1 MQVNE
6 IMSANVKTVPITASA
21 DAAWSIMR
29 GDRIHHL
36 VVMDGKKVA
45 GVFSARDAGGANG
58 APIRDGRSVGELMSP
73 HVVTAD
79 KKTTLKRVA
88 NLMRGHSIGSVVVVD
103 KSKPVGIITTSDLLE
118 LLGRGAIRPAPVA
131 KRAPLNYRAPHTK
144 RHRAFGVW

>member
-1 MQVNE
+1 MRVFE
-6 IMSANVKTVPITASA
+6 IMSSRLKTVPVTAAA
-21 DAAWSIMR
+21 DAAWEMMR

-58 APIRDGRSVGELMSP
+58 GPIRARRRVGELMCE
-73 HVVTAD
+73 HVVTAE
-79 KKTTLKRVA
+79 KNTPLKRVA
-88 NLMRGHSIGSVVVVD
+88 NLMRGHTIGSVVVVD
-103 KSKPVGIITTSDLLE
+103 NGKPIGIVTTSDLLE
-118 LLGRGAIRPAPVA
+118 LLGRGAIRPTPVS

>member
-1 MQVNE
+1 MRVYE
-6 IMSANVKTVPITASA
+6 IMSAHLKTVPVTAAA
-21 DAAWSIMR
+21 DAAWAMMR

-58 APIRDGRSVGELMSP
+58 ASIREGRRVGELMSE
-73 HVVTAD
+73 HVVTAA
-79 KKTTLKRVA
+79 KNTPLKRVA
-88 NLMRGHSIGSVVVVD
+88 NLMRGHTIGSVVVVD
-103 KSKPVGIITTSDLLE
+103 NGKPIGIVTTSDLLE
-118 LLGRGAIRPAPVA
+118 LLGRGAIRPTPVS

>member
-1 MQVNE
+1 MRVYE
-6 IMSANVKTVPITASA
+6 IMSGDVKTVPVTASA
-21 DAAWSIMR
+21 DAAWAMMR

-45 GVFSARDAGGANG
+45 GVFSARDAGGVNG
-58 APIRDGRSVGELMSP
+58 ALVRDGHQVCELMSG
-73 HVVTAD
+73 HVVTAE
-79 KKTTLKRVA
+79 KNTPLKRVA
-88 NLMRGHSIGSVVVVD
+88 NLMRGHTIGSVVVID
-103 KSKPVGIITTSDLLE
+103 KGKPIGIVTTSDLLE

>member
-1 MQVNE
+1 MRVYE
-6 IMSANVKTVPITASA
+6 IMSDHVKTVPVTASA
-21 DAAWSIMR
+21 DAAWAMMR

-58 APIRDGRSVGELMSP
+58 APVRDGHEVGELMSE
-73 HVVTAD
+73 HVVTAE
-79 KKTTLKRVA
+79 KNTPLKRVA
-88 NLMRGHSIGSVVVVD
+88 NLMRGHTIGSVVVVE
-103 KSKPVGIITTSDLLE
+103 KGKPVGIVTTSDLLE
-118 LLGRGAIRPAPVA
+118 LLGRGAIRPTPVS